1 MEDAFFNHKHK
12 STSAQG
18 SFTPPLSM
26 LIIFISIIFVVT
38 KIESSVVLNS
48 IVVIASLTLM
58 LINNLNW
65 LQDVQ
70 A

>member
-12 STSAQG
+12 STSVQG

-26 LIIFISIIFVVT
+26 LIIFISII
-38 KIESSVVLNS
+38 ESVVLLNS
-48 IVVIASLTLM
+48 IIVIASLTLM